1 MIRCVI
7 NNDFIK
13 VVEEN
18 KGEAYKW
25 FKLAAEKGSREAQKM
40 IIQLENE
47 SSFGESVEPSIKSIN
62 IEGNNKNRE

>member
-1 MIRCVI
+1 MEESNEKGR
-7 NNDFIK
+7 DEK
-13 VVEEN
+13 REEN
-18 KGEAYKW
+18 KEKAYKW

-47 SSFGESVEPSIKSIN
+47 SSFGETVEPSIKSIN